1 VATQGRIASRDG
13 RAGSFVADIQ
23 MSEQPSVS
31 HATEGGPSILLVD
44 DDAELCALMSEYFAG
59 KGYRVDVAPDGRVGL
74 RLALQGSYE
83 LVILDVTIPTL
94 GGLEVLRH
102 LRQRSDVP
110 VIMLTARTSER
121 DRIAGLESGADDY
134 LPKPFDP
141 GELLARVRAVLRRT
155 GHLSPVRRTPVQIGG
170 IQLNPGTRQ
179 VHQNGRPIALT
190 SIEFDILDVLMRSAG
205 RIVSRDEMATILYQR
220 EITPYERSVDVHVS
234 HLRKK
239 LESAGHPL
247 IRTVRGVGYMFLT
260 E

>member
-1 VATQGRIASRDG
+1 
-13 RAGSFVADIQ
+13 
-23 MSEQPSVS
+23 MNEQPSAS
-31 HATEGGPSILLVD
+31 PAIEGGPSILLVD
-44 DDAELCALMSEYFAG
+44 DDSELCRLMSEYFAT
-59 KGYRVDVAPDGRVGL
+59 KGYRVEIAPDGRMGL

-83 LVILDVTIPTL
+83 LIILDVTIPTL
-94 GGLEVLRH
+94 DGLDVLRQ

-141 GELLARVRAVLRRT
+141 GELLARVRAVLRRA
-155 GHLSPVRRTPVQIGG
+155 GHLPVRRTPVQIGD
-170 IQLNPGTRQ
+170 IQLNPGTRE
-179 VHQNGRPIALT
+179 VRQNGRLIALT

-239 LESAGHPL
+239 LERADHPL